1 MFTGSTEC
9 LVSKIHTEASGSGD
23 KQLLWL
29 KSLDEDS
36 RDEGGFVKNNFFFIE
51 ELSSAKRY

>member
-1 MFTGSTEC
+1 MFTGSTER

-51 ELSSAKRY
+51 ESSSAK